1 MLGMKEMQ
9 MVDLQ
14 GSTVMCRQVA
24 LHSEADLRTVSVTAA
39 KAIIILADSE
49 VASDASDAQVS
60 SSPLEDNHS
69 SAAAQYAFLMGDSD
83 LLQDKFLVL

>member
-1 MLGMKEMQ
+1 

-49 VASDASDAQVS
+49 VASDASDAQVTS
-60 SSPLEDNHS
+60 SSPLDDHNS
-69 SAAAQYAFLMGDSD
+69 SAAAWCALVSGWYQYAYCADRCCALC
-83 LLQDKFLVL
+83 